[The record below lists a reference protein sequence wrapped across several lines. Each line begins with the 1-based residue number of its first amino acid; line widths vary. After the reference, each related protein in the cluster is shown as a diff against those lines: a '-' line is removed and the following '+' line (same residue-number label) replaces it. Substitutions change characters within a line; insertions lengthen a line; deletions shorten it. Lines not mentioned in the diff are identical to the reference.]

1 MKKFII
7 YIFFIFVPF
16 LFNSFA
22 NSSPFEEKFGKIIPI
37 DTNFLFKPIILKC
50 NKNSQ
55 EGQDGEKRFRGF
67 VSSEYVWAYR
77 NSGKFINL
85 LFGYKTTKGGFK
97 IEVLEK
103 DIKMKYSRYYRFHD
117 KNNTDPNKIL
127 SNSITGHKLRSNKK
141 WYSCKLTIP
150 KSNPRTIKR
159 TQKEQINLKKYYLN
173 LFKKIQE
180 TAISELTETS
190 HKVNLFVNVEHGISK
205 LEKNSLR
212 ISKQLKQKEDQ
223 AKKKAEEL
231 AKQKAIAAK
240 KAKEDAARRDA
251 LAKKEAEEL
260 AKQKAIAAKKA
271 KEDAAR
277 REALAKKEAEE
288 LAKQRALAAK
298 KAEEEELKKKALNEK
313 VQKIKEESQFT
324 LETLKEYVK
333 TNNKLDILVVSELL
347 ENFKS
352 EKQKGWSSMA
362 VAKYEALREYVQ
374 KDRGFVNFSRKKKRK
389 ELAAYNKEITQ
400 LREYLT
406 NSQNELKAFITKNF
420 GANNVKDALR
430 LAKDTKNILND
441 FDVNKAISIK
451 NQISTWKAMQGVKEK
466 KIYNFKLIYKN
477 SSLQNNKNSSK
488 NTIKNAAR
496 EKALAKKKADELD
509 KQKALAK
516 KKAVAV
522 KKAKDAKLADDA
534 RKRIKKVLKKPIPK
548 DFVYLKLDDKIL
560 LPTRKQLI
568 SLIQY
573 VPSCMKTIPK
583 TKYDK
588 LKPHMK
594 KAQEDLKQSNQLTQM
609 GMKKEAKDLYLLAI
623 KRLKA
628 ILDKGRSYGG
638 ICIKWNAVV
647 NGFLEDKKTI
657 TESGTSFQK
666 TKDLAKRVIICR
678 KALPRSVQQ
687 LLNKMAIAGARDLKK
702 GANAAKKGNRSLA
715 ESYFSNARS
724 LFNNYL
730 GAGFNYSSNACKV
743 SN

>member
-223 AKKKAEEL
+223 AKKK
-231 AKQKAIAAK
+231 
-240 KAKEDAARRDA
+240 
-251 LAKKEAEEL
+251 AEEL

-666 TKDLAKRVIICR
+666 TKDLAKRVITCR

>member
-240 KAKEDAARRDA
+240 KAKEDAARREA

-277 REALAKKEAEE
+277 REALAKKEAEQ

-324 LETLKEYVK
+324 LKTLKEYVK

-496 EKALAKKKADELD
+496 EKALAKKEAEELA
-509 KQKALAK
+509 KQRALAA
-516 KKAVAV
+516 KKA
-522 KKAKDAKLADDA
+522 
-534 RKRIKKVLKKPIPK
+534 IPQ
-548 DFVYLKLDDKIL
+548 DFLYLKLDDKIL

-568 SLIQY
+568 SLKQH
-573 VPSCMKTIPK
+573 VATCVKTIPNRIK
-583 TKYDK
+583 SNKFN
-588 LKPHMK
+588 PHLA
-594 KAQEDLKQSNQLTQM
+594 KALDDFKQSNHLIDIGNKKG
-609 GMKKEAKDLYLLAI
+609 GMDLYLLAI

-638 ICIKWNAVV
+638 VCIKWDAVV
-647 NGFLEDKKTI
+647 NNRKNKNKINNKQNYMFKKT
-657 TESGTSFQK
+657 E
-666 TKDLAKRVIICR
+666 DLAMRAMKCF
-678 KALPRSVQQ
+678 KLLPTSVQQ
-687 LLNKMAIAGARDLKK
+687 GPLAKGIAAGLEDMQKAI
-702 GANAAKKGNRSLA
+702 NAAKKGHMSLA
-715 ESYFSNARS
+715 EGHLINAQWMYNNFLGGAA
-724 LFNNYL
+724 LFN
-730 GAGFNYSSNACKV
+730 SSRHCKV
-743 SN
+743 QN